1 MTWQEIGQNIQRMR
15 EMKKITREKLVELV
29 GDDNISVSTIQRLER
44 GTTKIDIGLLE
55 KIATALDI
63 DALEFHEANGPRS
76 FIKALLKDLEEVPRF
91 EEYYLDM
98 QKLFYPDLHCDG
110 ILDWRKFPIRN
121 LAQFI
126 IYLPLMDKKMLA
138 DILWRRLSGLV
149 FGNERY
155 LLHQLEI
162 LYSKIPEGNAK
173 TFADYM
179 AGKMNYEEY
188 VRYNTFNSKE
198 DDEEYL
204 RREEEMADLS
214 DDYLNILKEQYLSY

>member
-1 MTWQEIGQNIQRMR
+1 MTRQEIGQNIQRIR
-15 EMKKITREKLVELV
+15 ELKKITREKLVELV
-29 GDDNISVSTIQRLER
+29 GDDNVSVSTIQRLER

-55 KIATALDI
+55 KITAALDI
-63 DALEFHEANGPRS
+63 DALEFHEVNGPRS
-76 FIKALLKDLEEVPRF
+76 FIKSYLKDLEEDPRA

-138 DILWRRLSGLV
+138 DILWRRLGGLV
-149 FGNERY
+149 FGNESY

-162 LYSKIPEGNAK
+162 LYSEIPEGNAK
-173 TFADYM
+173 TYADYM

-188 VRYNTFNSKE
+188 VRYNTFDSQE
-198 DDEEYL
+198 DDKEYL
-204 RREEEMADLS
+204 RREREMADLS